1 MYAPFDLD
9 VHTAHLRAE
18 RLREAAADHLAR
30 QLRRPPGP
38 SLRARLALALHA
50 LADRLDSCP
59 PVPAAPPMGLDRN
72 GHVYARLM
80 R

>member
-9 VHTAHLRAE
+9 VHAAHLRAE
-18 RLREAAADHLAR
+18 RVREATAERLAR
-30 QLRRPPGP
+30 QARPPGP

-59 PVPAAPPMGLDRN
+59 PVPAAPPMGLNRN
-72 GHVYARLM
+72 GHVYARLI